1 MLKSNATSGFKA
13 IYKMM
18 LEMALKT
25 ASSLLHLTL
34 KGQNHKETSE
44 NVLLQF
50 FTLLGPQIIQ
60 LHVFVFVLKLDS
72 FFISM
77 FVSPGYI
84 APLGY
89 KFTENRKLVNQCL
102 SQHGCNS

>member
-44 NVLLQF
+44 NVFIAIFHLIG
-50 FTLLGPQIIQ
+50 TQIIQ
-60 LHVFVFVLKLDS
+60 LHVFCFCFK
-72 FFISM
+72 
-77 FVSPGYI
+77 
-84 APLGY
+84 
-89 KFTENRKLVNQCL
+89 T
-102 SQHGCNS
+102 